1 MPDRIKRIAKNNTAY
16 TIVGSIIV
24 VISLL
29 GFGMNSQPTIEE
41 ILYLQNIDT
50 ATTSTVNIE
59 KLYSTRIIYR
69 SLCLAGIGAGILI
82 LIYGLTRN
90 LGQSLTHGDMQTI
103 RRQSEPI
110 VRRYVEPSQP
120 IQKPLPKEMADEIET
135 LDQAGNKP
143 DSGWISEIYQ
153 HVLGDEHESRRSQ

>member
-1 MPDRIKRIAKNNTAY
+1 MPDRIKRIAKNSIVY

-69 SLCLAGIGAGILI
+69 SLSLAGIGAGMLT
-82 LIYGLTRN
+82 LLYGLTRN
-90 LGQSLTHGDMQTI
+90 LIQVFSHDTTQNIREQT
-103 RRQSEPI
+103 EPI
-110 VRRYVEPSQP
+110 SRRYVEPSQP

>member
-1 MPDRIKRIAKNNTAY
+1 MPDRIKRIAKNNTVY

-50 ATTSTVNIE
+50 PTTSAVNIE
-59 KLYSTRIIYR
+59 DLYSTRIIYR
-69 SLCLAGIGAGILI
+69 SLYLAGIGAGILI
-82 LIYGLTRN
+82 LLYGFTKN
-90 LGQSLTHGDMQTI
+90 LIQVFSNGTTQNMREQT
-103 RRQSEPI
+103 EPI

-120 IQKPLPKEMADEIET
+120 IQKPLPKEMTDEIET